1 MTVSIILTTHYPQ
14 FFLKYLQFFILQG
27 LSSSHLLGLWGK
39 KISGHTDPSK
49 IFTVHFFVFAGLSSS
64 HLVRSARTVS
74 NFYNF
79 SFCEDRVHPTS
90 WDELGP
96 LENFWTVSNFYN
108 FHFARTEFIPP
119 PGMSSDPSQI
129 FTFFCFCW
137 SEFIPPRGI
146 SSDRLKFLQFFIL
159 RGPSSSHLLG

>member
-1 MTVSIILTTHYPQ
+1 MTVSIILTTHCPQ
-14 FFLKYLQFFILQG
+14 FFLKYLQLFTLQG

-96 LENFWTVSNFYN
+96 LTNLCKFW
-108 FHFARTEFIPP
+108 
-119 PGMSSDPSQI
+119 
-129 FTFFCFCW
+129 FCW
-137 SEFIPPRGI
+137 SELIPPRGI